1 MNDPK
6 AQSEPTMEE
15 ILASIRRII
24 SEDTDGGTQPIAAAS
39 PKTAEPKAPEPKTAE
54 PKAPEPKAAEPK
66 APPPDPVKAEA
77 PQPAPPAPSN
87 AAPTPQRETAEPIE
101 LTQMI
106 QDDGTVV
113 DLTKFPPPAEDDV
126 ELVAESVQ
134 PSKALTTSLDDP
146 GYLVSGSVAAS
157 ALSEFS
163 QLNETISDSR
173 AMRIGTGN
181 RTIEELVKE
190 LLRPMLKEWL
200 DANLAQ
206 IVQRAVE
213 REVTRLAGRAESDSD
228 Q

>member
-24 SEDTDGGTQPIAAAS
+24 SEDTDGGAPPIAAA
-39 PKTAEPKAPEPKTAE
+39 PL
-54 PKAPEPKAAEPK
+54 KAPEPKAPEAK
-66 APPPDPVKAEA
+66 ASPPEPVKAEA
-77 PQPAPPAPSN
+77 PKPAPPPPPPPAPLRAEPPPPSE
-87 AAPTPQRETAEPIE
+87 AAEPIE

-113 DLTKFPPPAEDDV
+113 DLTKSAPPPADDV
-126 ELVAESVQ
+126 DLVTEPAR
-134 PSKALTTSLDDP
+134 PSRDLTTNLDDP
-146 GYLVSGSVAAS
+146 GYLVSGGVAAS

-173 AMRIGTGN
+173 AMRIGSGN

-213 REVTRLAGRAESDSD
+213 REVTRLAGRAESNSD